1 MDRERLG
8 RRIKA
13 FRKLKG
19 YTQVDLAKALDIP
32 VINLGDVERGKQQA
46 PDQLLNQIA
55 NQLNISKHE
64 LQGKA
69 PADEK
74 EE

>member
-1 MDRERLG
+1 MDIQRLG

-19 YTQVDLAKALDIP
+19 YTQVELANKLDLPI
-32 VINLGDVERGKQQA
+32 ITMGSVERGKQE
-46 PDQLLNQIA
+46 PSEELLGQIA
-55 NQLNISKHE
+55 DTLAVTKKE
-64 LQGKA
+64 LTI
-69 PADEK
+69 ADGAAK